1 MTAGHGIQGEA
12 NISYSLKNKMTFVL
26 GFFPL
31 FTSYDGGGD
40 EAVNSRP
47 VAGGWTRLRVPL
59 NQEITDR
66 QGVALVDGDLPLD
79 QKLFFSWVRGGNPHV
94 SDRGKSCRKQGT
106 HYYID

>member
-1 MTAGHGIQGEA
+1 
-12 NISYSLKNKMTFVL
+12 MTFVL
-26 GFFPL
+26 GFFFPL

-66 QGVALVDGDLPLD
+66 QGVTLVDGDLPLD
-79 QKLFFSWVRGGNPHV
+79 QKLIFSWVRGGNPHV
-94 SDRGKSCRKQGT
+94 SDRGKSCENRAHIIT
-106 HYYID
+106 